1 MAKFVYCL
9 MCESGFLLEAEKIKT
24 CKDSCRNVGGRY
36 INPQDGVYIKAEVC
50 AKNSDLARFVG
61 IHKYKPTF
69 DDFRE
74 TFLEINDNQTW
85 NYWEKDHLAQNQKEW
100 DSLLD
105 TEGYTVGTVESLKN
119 LQWHKNWK
127 FNESLCSKFPL

>member
-36 INPQDGVYIKAEVC
+36 INPQDGVYIKAEIC
-50 AKNSDLARFVG
+50 AKNPDLARFVG
-61 IHKYKPTF
+61 IHKHRPTF
-69 DDFRE
+69 DDLKE
-74 TFLEINDNQTW
+74 TFLEINDNQIW

-100 DSLLD
+100 DSLLYQ
-105 TEGYTVGTVESLKN
+105 TT
-119 LQWHKNWK
+119 
-127 FNESLCSKFPL
+127 